1 MDLRPDQPAAET
13 DLRAEAVTRLQQ
25 RQGFRRHALVFVL
38 VNALLI
44 AIWLATGITAG
55 DGAWFPWPIFPLI
68 GWGIGLALHG
78 WAVYGKGITEAD
90 IQQEMNR
97 LRSA

>member
-1 MDLRPDQPAAET
+1 MDLGPDQDVT
-13 DLRAEAVTRLQQ
+13 DLRAQAVSHLQE

-44 AIWLATGITAG
+44 AIWLTTAIAVG
-55 DGAWFPWPIFPLI
+55 GGAWFPWPIFPLI

-97 LRSA
+97 LRGA

>member
-1 MDLRPDQPAAET
+1 MDLGPDQAVDAT
-13 DLRAEAVTRLQQ
+13 DLRAQAVSRLQEK
-25 RQGFRRHALVFVL
+25 QGFKRHALVFAL

-44 AIWLATGITAG
+44 AIWLTTAIAAG
-55 DGAWFPWPIFPLI
+55 GGAWFPWPIFPLI

-97 LRSA
+97 LRGA